1 MAEISLAQAR
11 ANRQKAIL
19 FESIDSALPT
29 LFRNVEVEEEKKRKL
44 REIIWHYDE
53 MPDPFAACVRDFMEE
68 FGPGKTERICG
79 TLADL
84 IRAYGRGEPIALS
97 GEEHTFPEIDADFAE
112 FLLSID
118 RSAIDQFQREVL
130 GR

>member
-1 MAEISLAQAR
+1 MAEMSLAEAR
-11 ANRQKAIL
+11 ARRSKAIL

-29 LFRNVEVEEEKKRKL
+29 LFRNVKVEEEKLQQL
-44 REIIWHYDE
+44 REVIWHYDS
-53 MPDPFAACVRDFMEE
+53 MPDPFAACVRDYMEE

-84 IRAYGRGEPIALS
+84 IRAYGRGESIALS
-97 GEEHTFPEIDADFAE
+97 ADETLPQIDADFAE

-118 RSAIDQFQREVL
+118 RDSIDRFQREVL
-130 GR
+130 KR